1 MATSPA
7 RTTISDVCVVVGI
20 LVALIGVTSDAPGGL
35 SFAWILVVGGGLLR
49 FDPSHERREAP
60 DSAEGKHWS

>member
-1 MATSPA
+1 MPA
-7 RTTISDVCVVVGI
+7 SSGRTTLSDICVAVGI

-60 DSAEGKHWS
+60 DSAEGKHCS